1 MLFEDGEILRMED
14 EAAFY
19 KKDAHKVFER
29 KDDFDFKYSGIFE
42 NTAYAVYQ
50 LKADFV
56 DNGNSTEKNWTENA
70 IFRKINGVLK
80 IERIHSTPIETK

>member
-1 MLFEDGEILRMED
+1 MKQLFT
-14 EAAFY
+14 
-19 KKDAHKVFER
+19 KKMHIKFLKE
-29 KDDFDFKYSGIFE
+29 KMTSIS
-42 NTAYAVYQ
+42 NTAYAVYR

-56 DNGNSTEKNWTENA
+56 DNGNSTEKNWTENT